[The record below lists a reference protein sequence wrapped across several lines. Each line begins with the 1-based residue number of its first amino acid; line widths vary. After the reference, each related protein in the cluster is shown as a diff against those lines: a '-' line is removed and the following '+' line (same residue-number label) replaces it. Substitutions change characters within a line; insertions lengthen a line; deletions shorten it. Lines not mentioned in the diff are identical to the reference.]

1 MLTPLALLLLLS
13 LTGDALDVLRWI
25 VGLPEAIFHGYS
37 WLLRWVAG
45 SVHSLFESYGYWVI
59 FLGTLTENTLFLGVI
74 VPGLIVVVL
83 GGLAAYEGSISLP
96 LAVALGIAGTVIGDT
111 VSYFM
116 GRFGWSR
123 VSQSTSIR
131 EFADRVREPLLRR
144 GALFVLLYHFAGY
157 TRVVGPASAG
167 LLQMPYRR
175 WAPFDYAGAV
185 LWVTSFMAAGYVLG
199 ALGVSLD
206 ADNDQYFRYF
216 EWGLLVIIMVWVY
229 FMLHVGRQTFLG
241 PRREDSGADEDEDE
255 ETETLEAPGR

>member
-1 MLTPLALLLLLS
+1 M
-13 LTGDALDVLRWI
+13 
-25 VGLPEAIFHGYS
+25 
-37 WLLRWVAG
+37 
-45 SVHSLFESYGYWVI
+45 
-59 FLGTLTENTLFLGVI
+59 
-74 VPGLIVVVL
+74 PGLIVVVL

-123 VSQSTSIR
+123 VSQATSIR

-185 LWVTSFMAAGYVLG
+185 LWVTSFMAVGYVLG
-199 ALGVSLD
+199 ALGVSPGTPTTTTTSATL
-206 ADNDQYFRYF
+206 
-216 EWGLLVIIMVWVY
+216 
-229 FMLHVGRQTFLG
+229 
-241 PRREDSGADEDEDE
+241 SG
-255 ETETLEAPGR
+255 GCWSSS